1 MYKGILY
8 VASNEIIQEAIISAR
23 QIRKQM
29 DNPNITV
36 ITDELKSEN
45 DCFDKVI
52 VEENF
57 HSDWRVKPEK
67 IPDSPYDRTIYLD
80 SDTYVTEDISD
91 MYNILNEF
99 DIAVSREPMGI
110 TRTVDELPRAFPEF
124 NTGIML
130 FENNENTRSLFDTW
144 RKIYQDRQERMD
156 QPSFRKALY
165 ESDVAFTSL
174 PPEYNCRWSVAGMV
188 SDELKIFVRV

>member
-1 MYKGILY
+1 
-8 VASNEIIQEAIISAR
+8 
-23 QIRKQM
+23 
-29 DNPNITV
+29 
-36 ITDELKSEN
+36 
-45 DCFDKVI
+45 
-52 VEENF
+52 
-57 HSDWRVKPEK
+57 
-67 IPDSPYDRTIYLD
+67 
-80 SDTYVTEDISD
+80 

-156 QPSFRKALY
+156 CA
-165 ESDVAFTSL
+165 
-174 PPEYNCRWSVAGMV
+174 
-188 SDELKIFVRV
+188 VR